1 MGSRFLMKICVFNG
15 DAFLSGANMS
25 LVDWIKNDTSN
36 EYWIILPKSGVKSH
50 DFDNIAKNVHVVNGN
65 YFATAK
71 HLRKKS
77 GLENV
82 KLTIKSCYMKVC
94 YKQSIRKR
102 LLSLIQDI
110 SPDVILSNTFSV
122 WIGADIATS
131 LDIPH
136 FWHVREF
143 MDFDHGIEHE
153 NLEMIRDLASKSN
166 AIFISKAI
174 ESYYLKKYKF
184 KSSKVIYNQI
194 SYNKN
199 IVNENPRF
207 NDKKVRAIF
216 VGQLLENKGVMDAVK
231 AASKVYED
239 GYEFSLDIYGKG
251 SLENTLRK
259 YINDNSISNVHLKG
273 FTKDISTIRR
283 NYDMELVCS
292 KMEALG
298 RVTIEGMYYRNL
310 VIGADSGATAE
321 LVKDGITGY
330 LYKSGNIDDL
340 VKNIEKAIASDDSNK
355 IIINAHEWSVKNFSN
370 NIAPKIISFIE
381 ENRGI

>member
-143 MDFDHGIEHE
+143 MDLDHG
-153 NLEMIRDLASKSN
+153 L
-166 AIFISKAI
+166 
-174 ESYYLKKYKF
+174 
-184 KSSKVIYNQI
+184 
-194 SYNKN
+194 
-199 IVNENPRF
+199 
-207 NDKKVRAIF
+207 
-216 VGQLLENKGVMDAVK
+216 
-231 AASKVYED
+231 
-239 GYEFSLDIYGKG
+239 
-251 SLENTLRK
+251 
-259 YINDNSISNVHLKG
+259 
-273 FTKDISTIRR
+273 
-283 NYDMELVCS
+283 
-292 KMEALG
+292 
-298 RVTIEGMYYRNL
+298 
-310 VIGADSGATAE
+310 
-321 LVKDGITGY
+321 
-330 LYKSGNIDDL
+330 
-340 VKNIEKAIASDDSNK
+340 
-355 IIINAHEWSVKNFSN
+355 
-370 NIAPKIISFIE
+370 
-381 ENRGI
+381 

>member
-143 MDFDHGIEHE
+143 MDLDHGLEHE
-153 NLEMIRDLASKSN
+153 NPEMIRDLASKSN

-199 IVNENPRF
+199 IVNESPRF

-231 AASKVYED
+231 AASRVHED

-251 SLENTLRK
+251 SLENTFRK
-259 YINDNSISNVHLKG
+259 YINDNSIKEIVSLGRKRWKIENEGFYNQKHRTFNISHLNSRNDNAMKVHYFFIQFAHTIRQLLEQGNLLTKSLKLKIKEVSR
-273 FTKDISTIRR
+273 FLLYTLTSTISDL
-283 NYDMELVCS
+283 N
-292 KMEALG
+292 
-298 RVTIEGMYYRNL
+298 NL
-310 VIGADSGATAE
+310 ETNFQ
-321 LVKDGITGY
+321 LRF
-330 LYKSGNIDDL
+330 DD
-340 VKNIEKAIASDDSNK
+340 
-355 IIINAHEWSVKNFSN
+355 
-370 NIAPKIISFIE
+370 
-381 ENRGI
+381 

>member
-1 MGSRFLMKICVFNG
+1 MGSRLLMKICIFNG

-36 EYWIILPKSGVKSH
+36 EYWIVLPKSGVKSH

-77 GLENV
+77 VVENA
-82 KLTIKSCYMKVC
+82 KLILKKYYMKVF
-94 YKQSIRKR
+94 YKQSIRKK
-102 LLSLIQDI
+102 LLLLVQDI
-110 SPDVILSNTFSV
+110 APDVILSNTFSV

-131 LDIPH
+131 LNIPH
-136 FWHVREF
+136 FWHIREF
-143 MDFDHGIEHE
+143 MDLDHGLEHE

-184 KSSKVIYNQI
+184 KNSKVIYNQI
-194 SYNKN
+194 SYNKDL
-199 IVNENPRF
+199 VNENLRF
-207 NDKKVRAIF
+207 KDKKIKAIF
-216 VGQLLENKGVMDAVK
+216 VGQLLESKGVMDAVK
-231 AASKVYED
+231 AASKVHED

-251 SLENTLRK
+251 SLENNLNK
-259 YINDNSISNVHLKG
+259 YINDNNIDNVHLKG
-273 FTKDISTIRR
+273 FTKNISTIRR
-283 NYDMELVCS
+283 NYDLELVCS

-310 VIGADSGATAE
+310 VIGANSGATAE
-321 LVKDGITGY
+321 LVKDGITGH
-330 LYKSGNIDDL
+330 LYKSGDIDDL
-340 VKNIEKAIASDDSNK
+340 VKNIEKAIASDGSNK
-355 IIINAHEWSVKNFSN
+355 IITNAHEWAVENFSN
-370 NIAPKIISFIE
+370 NIAPKIIGFME